1 MSDTSGD
8 VTFSKSD
15 CDAVERAA
23 KSLGD
28 ARQLAVIAEAMDLVF
43 HDGRSVAL
51 DFSINTIGQDHRF
64 VFGLHGGV
72 LTAALREMAR
82 RMRADAVAALATIDN
97 WPRT

>member
-1 MSDTSGD
+1 MSDTSD
-8 VTFSKSD
+8 NCSLTKSD

-23 KSLGD
+23 KSLRD
-28 ARQLAVIAEAMDLVF
+28 ARQLAVIAEAMDLIF
-43 HDGRSVAL
+43 HDGRSVEAGFAL
-51 DFSINTIGQDHRF
+51 NTIEQERV

-72 LTAALREMAR
+72 LTAALREMVR